1 MAEFALRPKA
11 IQDLADIWFYTE
23 NTWGETQADQYIRD
37 LTESFSSLAE
47 NPEKGMACDDI
58 REGYRKHTIGKH
70 MVFYQ
75 QTSSGIEIVRI
86 LHQRMDPDQH
96 L

>member
-1 MAEFALRPKA
+1 MAEFTLRPKA

-23 NTWGETQADQYIRD
+23 NIWGEAQADKYIHG
-37 LTESFSSLAE
+37 LNSGFSSLAE
-47 NPEKGMACDDI
+47 NPEKGMACDDT

-70 MVFYQ
+70 MVFYKQ
-75 QTSSGIEIVRI
+75 SSKGIEIGRI

>member
-1 MAEFALRPKA
+1 MADFALRPKA

-23 NTWGETQADQYIRD
+23 SNWGEAQADQYIRD
-37 LTESFSSLAE
+37 LNDSFSRLAE

-58 REGYRKHTIGKH
+58 REGYRKCITGKH
-70 MVFYQ
+70 MVFYR
-75 QTSSGIEIVRI
+75 QTSSGMEIVRI